1 MKKLNVIQKDFQI
14 LLFINKYNWEGVNY
28 TSKID
33 NLYIK
38 EK

>member
-1 MKKLNVIQKDFQI
+1 MKKLCVIRKDFQV
-14 LLFINKYNWEGVNY
+14 LLFINKYNWEGINY